1 MSTVDN
7 SILIEKDGPIRI
19 VTLNRPDALNATT
32 MEMHTRLSEI
42 WLELSADTE
51 ASCVVLT
58 GAGRAFSAGGD
69 FNLML
74 KLQQDPVACEQIFL
88 ETRRVLI
95 DMIRFPLPII
105 AAVNGPAVGLGCS
118 LAVTSDIVLMSDR
131 SKLADPHINV
141 GLVCGDGGAALWPL
155 HTSMM
160 RAKEYLFTGDSITP
174 ELAVQ
179 LGLAN
184 RVVLHDDLLDEALT
198 LAHRLAKQP
207 QQALRGTKRA
217 LNSHIESAIAGPLE
231 IAIQAEMATIKSAD
245 HIAIVKSMLK
255 QSEEKRKSRKG
266 SD

>member
-1 MSTVDN
+1 MNTGD

-32 MEMHTRLSEI
+32 LEMHTRLSEV
-42 WLELSADTE
+42 WQELSSDME

-74 KLQQDPVACEQIFL
+74 KLQQDPVACEKIFL

-118 LAVTSDIVLMSDR
+118 LAVSSDIVLMSDR

-160 RAKEYLFTGDSITP
+160 RAKEYLFTGDPLSP
-174 ELAVQ
+174 EIAVE

-184 RVVLHDDLLDEALT
+184 RVVAHEQLLDEALK

-207 QQALRGTKRA
+207 AQALRGTKRA
-217 LNSHIESAIAGPLE
+217 LNSHIENAVAGPLE
-231 IAIQAEMATIKSAD
+231 IAIQAEMATITSSD
-245 HIAIVKSMLK
+245 HIEIVKNMLK
-255 QSEEKRKSRKG
+255 QSEARRQERGESE
-266 SD
+266 